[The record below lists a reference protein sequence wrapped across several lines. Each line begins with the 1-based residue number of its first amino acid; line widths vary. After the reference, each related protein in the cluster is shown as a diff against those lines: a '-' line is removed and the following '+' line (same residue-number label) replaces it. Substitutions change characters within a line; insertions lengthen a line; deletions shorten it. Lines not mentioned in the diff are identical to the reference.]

1 MLHPYGHPA
10 DFRAGFRRYQ
20 GDLPPVVENIPMERL
35 HDLLDRLVH
44 RLEVGQCRASRR
56 YCVLASRG

>member
-20 GDLPPVVENIPMERL
+20 GDLPEIAENISLERL
-35 HDLLDRLVH
+35 HDLLDRLIH
-44 RLEVGQCRASRR
+44 RFEVG
-56 YCVLASRG
+56 